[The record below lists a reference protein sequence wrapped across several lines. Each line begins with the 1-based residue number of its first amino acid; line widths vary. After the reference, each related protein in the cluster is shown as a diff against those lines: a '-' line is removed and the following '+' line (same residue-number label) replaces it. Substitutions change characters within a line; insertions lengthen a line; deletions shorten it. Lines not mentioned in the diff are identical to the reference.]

1 MKSIFTLLFLS
12 VILLSCTP
20 ENKEMAYQPIEY
32 NLFFGGNKAGYFIS
46 GMTEDGAYR
55 YEMEYN
61 DRGRGPHLEETI
73 RLNSEG
79 FPESIEI
86 LGHNYLKDTV
96 SETFGRTGDKVQWKS
111 TSEQGS
117 ATSEP
122 PAFYVGANSSYG
134 NAELL
139 VRKMLAS
146 PEQSTAIYPSGKLHI
161 SSATPMSIGD
171 TLNLKLI
178 EVVGYGFSPT
188 YYWFDTDNR
197 FFAAPSSWLTAI
209 RTGYESLSEELLA
222 LQLTREKAY
231 YAKTAAELTQTP
243 AGTLVISNVT
253 LFDPKSGDNL
263 SNRHVV
269 VKGNT
274 IEAVLNAQAELPE
287 GAEVIDGT
295 GKTLLPGLFDMHT
308 HLGRSDGILN
318 LAAGVTSVRDLA
330 NSFDLPDI
338 RNEFNE
344 NSVIGPRILVMS
356 GFIDQAGPYAGPIG
370 KIISSLEEG
379 LEAIDFYKERGYHQ
393 IKLYSSID
401 PAWVKPLAEKAHSLG
416 LRVSGHIPAHMLAG
430 QAVADGYDEIQ
441 HINMIALN
449 FMSDTIDT
457 RTPLR
462 FSMIGKH
469 AHEIDVEGAAFQD
482 FVKLLKSRNTVI
494 DPTVSIFE
502 GMLTT
507 RAGEPDPMFV
517 EILDRLPV
525 QVSRGF
531 YSGGLPIPEGQ
542 EMQYKESY
550 ASLLEMIRAL
560 HEAGITLVPG
570 TDAMSGF
577 SLHNELENY
586 VKAGISNADV
596 LKMATITSAEVSG
609 YGEQLGSIEAGK
621 WADLILID
629 GNPLNDIS
637 DIRRVILT
645 IKDGKIYTSKELYE
659 AIGVRHFE

>member
-1 MKSIFTLLFLS
+1 MKPIFTLFFLS
-12 VILLSCTP
+12 ALILSCTP
-20 ENKEMAYQPIEY
+20 EEKETAFESLEY
-32 NLFFGGNKAGYFIS
+32 NLFFGDNKAGYLKS
-46 GMTEDGAYR
+46 GLTADGAYR
-55 YEMEYN
+55 YEMEFN
-61 DRGRGPHLEETI
+61 DRGRGPHLVEII
-73 RLNSEG
+73 RLNTEG
-79 FPESIEI
+79 FPENIEI

-96 SETFGRTGDKVQWKS
+96 SESFRSNGNKVQWQS
-111 TSEQGS
+111 TSEQGTVPRT
-117 ATSEP
+117 A

-134 NAELL
+134 NAELV

-146 PEQSTAIYPSGKLHI
+146 PYQATDIYPSGKLQI
-161 SSATPMSIGD
+161 TSVSPMSIGD

-188 YYWFDTDNR
+188 YYWFDTEDR

-209 RTGYESLSEELLA
+209 RAGYESLSADLLA
-222 LQLTREKAY
+222 LQLTREKEY
-231 YAKTAAELTQTP
+231 YAKTAAELTQIP
-243 AGTLVISNVT
+243 ERTLVISNVD
-253 LFDPKSGDNL
+253 LFDPKSGENIG
-263 SNRHVV
+263 NRHVV
-269 VKGNT
+269 VKGGI
-274 IEAVLNAQAELPE
+274 IEAILEAGAELPE
-287 GAEVIDGT
+287 ESEVIDGT

-330 NSFDLPDI
+330 NSFDLPEI
-338 RNEFNE
+338 RNEFND

-416 LRVSGHIPAHMLAG
+416 LRVSGHIPAHMLA
-430 QAVADGYDEIQ
+430 QQSVEYGYDEIQ

-469 AHEIDVEGAAFQD
+469 AHEIDVEGADFQN
-482 FVKLLKSRNTVI
+482 FVNLLKTRNIVV

-507 RAGEPDPMFV
+507 TAGEPDPMFV

-542 EMQYKESY
+542 EMQYKASY
-550 ASLLEMIRAL
+550 NNLLEMIRTL

-596 LKMATITSAEVSG
+596 LKMATLTAAEVSG
-609 YGEQLGSIEAGK
+609 FGEELGSIEAGK
-621 WADLILID
+621 WADLILVD
-629 GNPLNDIS
+629 GNPLSDIS
-637 DIRRVILT
+637 DIRRVVLT
-645 IKDGKIYTSKELYE
+645 VKDGKIYSSKELYE
-659 AIGVRHFE
+659 AIGVKHFE